1 MRIVLFLGA
10 GFSASFDLPVM
21 NSFFPLAR
29 QSAALSADEKEFLE
43 AIQRFA
49 HRGVR
54 LISIPRNNLEAIL
67 SFLVMA
73 EQLGI
78 RPKEMEEILA
88 KCKASNAEILLR
100 QIVRKIYGPIKW
112 EMLRQHAGPFGN
124 LVHYS
129 GRHLQ
134 DDLTIVT
141 TNYDLVAETMM
152 LVIRERASLPGN
164 WLSTSGRTPADDN
177 SSSLYDMNGRTKICK
192 LHGSV
197 NWKDATTEE
206 TKDKFRVEQ
215 RCESYSKV
223 GNRNDSMFLPK
234 AVMPDFHREVD
245 YAPIVVGPTLFKHQ
259 ADPKFA
265 PIWQTAAAALAAA
278 EHVLFVGYSF
288 PESDTYMR
296 YFLGASLVENV
307 NLESIRILD
316 PRAIQI
322 CKDLTDDKHY
332 GEHFK
337 DLLRPLEH
345 KWAET
350 NPWK

>member
-10 GFSASFDLPVM
+10 GFSASFGLPVM

-29 QSAALSADEKEFLE
+29 QSDALSADEKEFLE

-49 HRGVR
+49 HMGVR
-54 LISIPRNNLEAIL
+54 LISVPRNNLEAIL
-67 SFLVMA
+67 SFLIMA

-78 RPKEMEEILA
+78 RPKGIEEVLA

-100 QIVRKIYGPIKW
+100 QIVRKIYGPISR
-112 EMLRQHAGPFGN
+112 EVLRQHPGAFRT
-124 LVHYS
+124 LVRYS
-129 GRHLQ
+129 NHQLQ

-152 LVIRERASLPGN
+152 LTIGQRASLPGD
-164 WLSTSGRTPADDN
+164 WVSTSGRPTAADN
-177 SSSLYDMNGRTKICK
+177 PSSLYDMSSQTKICK

-197 NWKDATTEE
+197 NWKDVTTEE
-206 TKDKFRVEQ
+206 WKSKLVVEQ
-215 RCESYSKV
+215 RCQNYSNLM
-223 GNRNDSMFLPK
+223 GDSMFLPI
-234 AVMPDFHREVD
+234 AIMPDFHHDVD

-259 ADPKFA
+259 ADPRFA
-265 PIWQTAAAALAAA
+265 QVWQTAAAALAAA

-296 YFLGASLVENV
+296 YFLGASLVDNV

-316 PRAIQI
+316 PRATQI
-322 CKDLTDDKHY
+322 CQELTNDRHY

-337 DLLRPLEH
+337 DLLRPIEH

-350 NPWK
+350 DPWG